1 VRRTRTSSQRRLRIL
16 VAMRI
21 NLEQTPAPTRNARVA
36 SATRAY
42 ARWSSKASATTAQ
55 HVRSLR
61 HECSRRLPGARWCR
75 RIGDCVCDPD
85 KTTSAPLSEF
95 RGRKRDR
102 ARGHVRGSPGHGS
115 PSSPLALS

>member
-61 HECSRRLPGARWCR
+61 HECSRRLARPW
-75 RIGDCVCDPD
+75 
-85 KTTSAPLSEF
+85 
-95 RGRKRDR
+95 
-102 ARGHVRGSPGHGS
+102 
-115 PSSPLALS
+115 LALVAAGSQLMQTSSSNCLAQTPPHWEMIHHRQFCRGNRNAIPSYSGIAAR